1 MCMNRNRPE
10 QPAKH
15 PEKTGVTLFLMVGG
29 FLLLIMILGWMIVS
43 SR

>member
-1 MCMNRNRPE
+1 MNENHPD
-10 QPAKH
+10 PPGKH

-29 FLLLIMILGWMIVS
+29 FLLLIMILGWIIVA